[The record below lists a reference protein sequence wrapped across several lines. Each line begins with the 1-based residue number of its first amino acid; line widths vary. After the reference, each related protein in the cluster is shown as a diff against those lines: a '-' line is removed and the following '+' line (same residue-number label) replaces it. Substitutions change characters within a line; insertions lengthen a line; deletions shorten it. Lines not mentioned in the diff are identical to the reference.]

1 MARIRLGFDDGTSL
15 MTSARVTALSEHI
28 PVGWARPTGASP
40 AFPGGLHPPYDLT
53 DRARLP
59 ARVAMLLATALLPVG
74 CSEELGP
81 VPMPVTRVRGVVTE
95 GPRPVAGG
103 WIEFIP
109 VDGTV
114 GNLRSARVRSDGSFD
129 ADGVAIGENAIRL
142 VQAGIETPAYV
153 RIFGS
158 FASPVRRVIAAES
171 RAPLRIDL
179 VEEAARA
186 REKRSRERA
195 AAAAPAG
202 GVP

>member
-1 MARIRLGFDDGTSL
+1 
-15 MTSARVTALSEHI
+15 
-28 PVGWARPTGASP
+28 
-40 AFPGGLHPPYDLT
+40 
-53 DRARLP
+53 
-59 ARVAMLLATALLPVG
+59 MLLAATLLLTG

-114 GNLRSARVRSDGSFD
+114 GNLRSARLGSDGSFD
-129 ADGVAIGENAIRL
+129 ADGVAIGANLIRL
-142 VQAGIETPAYV
+142 VEARIETPPFV
-153 RIFGS
+153 RMFGS
-158 FASPVRRVIAAES
+158 FASPIRCVIAADS
-171 RAPLRIDL
+171 HAALRIDL

-186 REKRSRERA
+186 REKRARDRA
-195 AAAAPAG
+195 GAAAPAG